1 MKYSTKKPHGR
12 AQAGEE
18 CMKPVIIGIAG
29 GTGSGKST
37 FTNRLKK
44 AFGDNISVIYHD
56 SYYKAHDDMPY
67 EERAKL
73 NYDHPSSFDTDRMID
88 DIKALKRGETVYIPV
103 YDFSIHN
110 RTDKTVKVEPKR
122 VIMIEGILIFE
133 NKELRDLMDIKIFVD
148 TDADE
153 RLMRRI
159 IRDMKYRGRTIESI
173 ITQYQTTVKPMHE
186 EFVEPSKKY
195 ADIIIPRGG
204 ENKAAMEI
212 LKGHLNIMLNENR

>member
-1 MKYSTKKPHGR
+1 MDKI
-12 AQAGEE
+12 
-18 CMKPVIIGIAG
+18 CVIDIAG
-29 GTGSGKST
+29 GTASGKT
-37 FTNRLKK
+37 TIVNKLKDF
-44 AFGDNISVIYHD
+44 FGDDVELISHD

-73 NYDHPSSFDTDRMID
+73 NYDHPSSFDTDRMIE

-110 RTDKTVKVEPKR
+110 RTEKTVKVEPKR

>member
-1 MKYSTKKPHGR
+1 MDKI
-12 AQAGEE
+12 
-18 CMKPVIIGIAG
+18 CVIGIAG
-29 GTGSGKST
+29 GTASGKT
-37 FTNRLKK
+37 TIVNKLKDF
-44 AFGDNISVIYHD
+44 FGDDVELISHD

-110 RTDKTVKVEPKR
+110 RTEKTVKDEPKR
-122 VIMIEGILIFE
+122 AIMIEGININE

>member
-1 MKYSTKKPHGR
+1 MDKI
-12 AQAGEE
+12 
-18 CMKPVIIGIAG
+18 CIIGIAG
-29 GTGSGKST
+29 GTASGKT
-37 FTNRLKK
+37 TIVNKLKDF
-44 AFGDNISVIYHD
+44 FGDDVELISHD